1 MGVCPG
7 GQVGGKLAK
16 GAIEPATVEPD
27 TWAELRTLLAI
38 NSLLANNK
46 DIRCRC
52 RHVLLVVRGVS
63 AQSLTEFCP
72 CIFQLP
78 CISLYSSSSS
88 SRKMKR
94 QFLGHFHIVFIAIIV
109 CLCVCLCALHCSLC
123 ARTLCIFHLCCFPLS
138 ISPFLSLCSRI
149 ELSST
154 YAELTKLLL
163 SAASFIA
170 DQLTVFYISQY
181 RLYDTNFLY
190 EHCEMKAKWNL
201 NFPI

>member
-1 MGVCPG
+1 MSLSSCFACSTWSLCTIPYRVLPLHFPIAMHFALFFFFFFFEENETPISWPFSYCIHCYHCVSVC
-7 GQVGGKLAK
+7 V
-16 GAIEPATVEPD
+16 
-27 TWAELRTLLAI
+27 
-38 NSLLANNK
+38 
-46 DIRCRC
+46 
-52 RHVLLVVRGVS
+52 
-63 AQSLTEFCP
+63 
-72 CIFQLP
+72 
-78 CISLYSSSSS
+78 
-88 SRKMKR
+88 
-94 QFLGHFHIVFIAIIV
+94 
-109 CLCVCLCALHCSLC
+109 CALHCSLC

-190 EHCEMKAKWNL
+190 EHCEMKAK
-201 NFPI
+201 